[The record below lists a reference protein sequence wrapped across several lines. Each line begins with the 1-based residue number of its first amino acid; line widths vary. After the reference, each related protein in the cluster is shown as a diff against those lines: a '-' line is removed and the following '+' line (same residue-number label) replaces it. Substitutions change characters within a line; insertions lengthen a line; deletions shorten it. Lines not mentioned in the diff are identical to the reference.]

1 MAPRVRDVAVAVLGG
16 IAVFVLLW
24 PHSGQDSMPPKC
36 WNAFGSEVSCEQSTL
51 PRVLAVAVVLFFMMW
66 LVSVWQ
72 ARHDRSSV

>member
-1 MAPRVRDVAVAVLGG
+1 MAPRVRDVAGAVLGG
-16 IAVFVLLW
+16 IAVFLLLF

-36 WNAFGSEVSCEQSTL
+36 WNAFGGEVSCDESTL
-51 PRVLAVAVVLFFMMW
+51 PRVLTAAVVLFLAMW